1 MLISK
6 KPKTEEKKKEKETK
20 LLDTAFTLFTE
31 KGIKNTSIQEI
42 ADNAGVGKGTF
53 YLYFKDKYDLQE
65 QLIARKSYKLFHDA
79 LNQLGKKNIT
89 NFYDQT
95 IFIIDYVIDQLT
107 KNKILLKFISKNLS
121 FGLYNEKISKL
132 MEENNIGVKEMFLK
146 GVKENNIELKNP
158 EVTLFMIIELTSS
171 TCFSCILKNEP
182 LSIKEYKPY
191 LYATIKNIMQNEKR
205 NL

>member
-6 KPKTEEKKKEKETK
+6 KPKMEEKKKEKETK

-79 LNQLGKKNIT
+79 LNQLGKRNIT

>member
-6 KPKTEEKKKEKETK
+6 KPKMEEKKKEKETK

>member
-20 LLDTAFTLFTE
+20 ILDTAFTLFTE

-79 LNQLGKKNIT
+79 LNQLGKRNIT

>member
-79 LNQLGKKNIT
+79 LNQLGKRNIT

>member
-79 LNQLGKKNIT
+79 LNQLDKKNIT